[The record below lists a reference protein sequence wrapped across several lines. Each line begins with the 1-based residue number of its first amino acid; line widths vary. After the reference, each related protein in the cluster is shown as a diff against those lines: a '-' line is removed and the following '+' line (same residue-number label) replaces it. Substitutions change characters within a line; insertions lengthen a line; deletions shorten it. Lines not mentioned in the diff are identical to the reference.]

1 MAAQTRAQPS
11 RRKHNGPYGSAVVFV
26 RNTVIQ
32 VSDDAAAEAA
42 DSTTVFSVARSVF
55 PKAASC
61 INWTHVSPADR
72 IFNLIDI
79 KSHI

>member
-11 RRKHNGPYGSAVVFV
+11 RRKHNGPYGSAGVFV

-42 DSTTVFSVARSVF
+42 DSATVLSVAPAAFRS
-55 PKAASC
+55 A
-61 INWTHVSPADR
+61 
-72 IFNLIDI
+72 
-79 KSHI
+79 